1 MAKIKPEYAELP
13 EFVDL
18 LTRMIELYPNVF
30 PEIDPEEIAA
40 VQIVNKPRPESR
52 NQVWDL
58 KPIGAPVTIFCPKR
72 YFVTV
77 YSSDWDIF
85 DEEHKAAVVADVL
98 FSISPDG
105 DGKVIPFDKKD
116 HSVILRT
123 LGVDYMNESTIPN
136 IMSGNVKWKN

>member
-1 MAKIKPEYAELP
+1 MAKIKPEYVELP